1 MSDFNWCHGPECHT
15 RKTQDRIRGS
25 QGNKVTR
32 TRRIA
37 LTSEYIRESIYA
49 YFCSQSCLLNFIA
62 KHIDR
67 VIAIQPRRE
76 ALETPIKIV
85 KEQQTG
91 SRYNHETSS
100 YRDYT
105 YTTKTIVSQGV
116 DNDWGIL

>member
-1 MSDFNWCHGPECHT
+1 MSDFNWCHGPSCHERHT
-15 RKTQDRIRGS
+15 MDRVKGS
-25 QGNKVTR
+25 KGNKVLR

-76 ALETPIKIV
+76 PLETQIKDPKKV
-85 KEQQTG
+85 TETN
-91 SRYNHETSS
+91 SYNNFSWTRTEIET
-100 YRDYT
+100 R
-105 YTTKTIVSQGV
+105 V
-116 DNDWGIL
+116 DND